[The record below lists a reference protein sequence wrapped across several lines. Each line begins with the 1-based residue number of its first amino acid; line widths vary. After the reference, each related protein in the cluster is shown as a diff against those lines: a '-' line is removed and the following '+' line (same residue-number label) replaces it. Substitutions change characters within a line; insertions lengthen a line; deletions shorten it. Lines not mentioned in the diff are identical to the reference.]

1 MTVIRYFAAPLVL
14 ILFIATVLFGPWW
27 LFPAVLVLMVTVA
40 LGYASWPWVPG
51 FSLASIRV
59 WFRENRTRLAWT
71 VSFFTTFILIALLIV
86 ALWYRYAPECTGCP
100 AGLLQR

>member
-1 MTVIRYFAAPLVL
+1 MTKYFAAPLVL
-14 ILFIATVLFGPWW
+14 IILIATVLFGPGW
-27 LFPAVLVLMVTVA
+27 LFPAVFVLMVA
-40 LGYASWPWVPG
+40 GGLGYARWPWVPG
-51 FSLASIRV
+51 FSPANIRV

-71 VSFFTTFILIALLIV
+71 VSFFMTFILVAALIV